1 MNANQKDVVKWW
13 HSGRDYQQGVMLYAR
28 LGKNKML
35 MHTFIKKHERY
46 GRRKLEYE
54 LTKSVG
60 LDWKRMP
67 GASKEKGAEVH
78 SKTGSETITKTLA
91 GKPAKSTVKT
101 TVKAPVKQSV
111 KASAQSSG
119 GRSDSKTG
127 KQDAGLKKIT
137 DGSKTIEAKTSG
149 EPEKQYPKVIRR
161 LKYEYSDL
169 FNKRSL
175 LHKRMRNIPAENSQQ
190 NMNSRAVLLRDI
202 RDITGRLEFLYA
214 FIDDYE
220 NRGVVPVS
228 EEIWPAKEENQL
240 SDDPQELKRIK
251 KNLQSANTKDRNQLQ
266 YQQKSRSK
274 KEKPMPEGP
283 KRRRIEFRIKNR
295 EAQIEKIDQKLVD
308 LENAD

>member
-28 LGKNKML
+28 VGKNKML
-35 MHTFIKKHERY
+35 MHTFMKKHERF

-60 LDWKRMP
+60 LNWKRMP

-78 SKTGSETITKTLA
+78 SKTRSETIAKAHA
-91 GKPAKSTVKT
+91 GTR
-101 TVKAPVKQSV
+101 VKAP
-111 KASAQSSG
+111 AQSSG
-119 GRSDSKTG
+119 GGSDGKTG
-127 KQDAGLKKIT
+127 KQDTGLKKTT

-175 LHKRMRNIPAENSQQ
+175 LHKRMRNIPPENSQQ
-190 NMNSRAVLLRDI
+190 NINSRAVLLQDI

-220 NRGVVPVS
+220 NRGVVPIS
-228 EEIWPAKEENQL
+228 EEIWPAKQQQQL

-266 YQQKSRSK
+266 YQQKSRGK
-274 KEKPMPEGP
+274 KEKPIPEGP

>member
-1 MNANQKDVVKWW
+1 MNANQVEVIKWW

-35 MHTFIKKHERY
+35 MHTFMKKHERF

-54 LTKSVG
+54 LPKSVG

-67 GASKEKGAEVH
+67 GANKEK
-78 SKTGSETITKTLA
+78 A
-91 GKPAKSTVKT
+91 GKMPSKPGSQILGETRSKAPEKSPAKTVDKP
-101 TVKAPVKQSV
+101 PVK
-111 KASAQSSG
+111 SAG
-119 GRSDSKTG
+119 KKSDGKTG
-127 KQDAGLKKIT
+127 KHDTGLKKVAEDSEIP
-137 DGSKTIEAKTSG
+137 EAKTSG
-149 EPEKQYPKVIRR
+149 EPAKQYPKVIRR

-169 FNKRSL
+169 FTKRSL
-175 LHKRMRNIPAENSQQ
+175 MHKRMRAVPPENSQQ
-190 NMNSRAVLLRDI
+190 NMNSRAVLLQDI
-202 RDITGRLEFLYA
+202 RAITDRLEFLYS

-220 NRGVVPVS
+220 NRGVIPIS
-228 EEIWPAKEENQL
+228 EEIWPAKKKQQL
-240 SDDPQELKRIK
+240 SDDPDELKRKK

-274 KEKPMPEGP
+274 KEKPMPQGP

-295 EAQIEKIDQKLVD
+295 EAQIKEIDQKIVD

>member
-1 MNANQKDVVKWW
+1 MNANQKEVIKWW

-35 MHTFIKKHERY
+35 MHTFMKKHERF

-60 LDWKRMP
+60 LDWKKMP
-67 GASKEKGAEVH
+67 GASKEKGAEINL
-78 SKTGSETITKTLA
+78 KTGSKKLAENHTETRVKS
-91 GKPAKSTVKT
+91 PAKT
-101 TVKAPVKQSV
+101 TVKAPVKP
-111 KASAQSSG
+111 SAKVPVQSSG
-119 GRSDSKTG
+119 GKSDGKTG
-127 KQDAGLKKIT
+127 KQDTGLKKTT
-137 DGSKTIEAKTSG
+137 DDSKTTEAKTSG

-175 LHKRMRNIPAENSQQ
+175 LHKRMRNIPPENSQQ
-190 NMNSRAVLLRDI
+190 NMNSRAVLLQDI
-202 RDITGRLEFLYA
+202 RDITIRLEFLYA

-266 YQQKSRSK
+266 YQQKSRGE